1 MLIFKSLR
9 GRVTGVIIGC
19 TVLSV
24 LLVGAMAMYNSL
36 TVTQEDSERYILTV
50 SESTGKDID
59 TTLAC
64 IETGVNAV
72 AAATVSEIRD
82 VNQFRTDSAYVDG
95 VTNNL
100 RSLTLNCGKS
110 VNGAMAGYIR
120 YNPDFAYPTS
130 GIFMTR
136 NGNTFNFLTPTD
148 FSIYPKTDM
157 AHVGWYY
164 IPVNNGKPTWMN
176 PYLNANINV
185 YMISYVVP
193 LKAADGTSLGIA
205 GMDVDFNEI
214 KQQVLA
220 ARLYESGF
228 AMLVDSNNEIIAV
241 KDGEKSKLLKE
252 ISPELDT
259 FVKGDKPES
268 VVEYE
273 YAGEDYVAGYYPLHN
288 GMRLVMAVPKS
299 EVNATSR
306 HLVLMIALGML
317 ITLIVGSACGD
328 WFSAHL
334 VRPLKRL
341 EKNAQEMASGDLTAQ
356 IPIEHDDEIGKA
368 AGAFNEMTAQLRET
382 MQQISVAAEQV
393 AAGSRNISDSGHML
407 AQGASTQASS
417 VQQLSASISELNKQ
431 TANTAKSAMEANI
444 LTTSARDMATAGNAS
459 MGALVKAIHDISD
472 SSKNISK
479 IIKTIDEIAF
489 QTNILA
495 LNAAVEAAH
504 AGRHGKGFA
513 VVAEEVGNLA
523 ARSAKAAKE
532 TTDIIDDS
540 LAKIEAGTKLVN
552 ETKEALQKIN
562 DSVAHV
568 TEYMQ
573 DIADDSQKQSSAL
586 DMLNQGVLQVSQVVQ
601 SNSATAEESA
611 AASVELSGQAE
622 LLQEAVSR
630 FKI

>member
-19 TVLSV
+19 TVMSV

-100 RSLTLNCGKS
+100 RSLALNCGKS
-110 VNGAMAGYIR
+110 VTGAMAGYIR

-241 KDGEKSKLLKE
+241 KDEEKSKLLKE

-341 EKNAQEMASGDLTAQ
+341 EKNAQEMAAGDLTAQ

-368 AGAFNEMTAQLRET
+368 AGAFNEMTAQLREV

-568 TEYMQ
+568 TEFMQ

-622 LLQEAVSR
+622 LLQEAVGR
-630 FKI
+630 FRI